1 MHHARSRRAAGSRNE
16 DVTGCRFVELDG
28 FRVVVQE
35 FASNQVELDVCPRA
49 GRDDLFR
56 DRRRARRLRLGLFPE
71 GTLPAIGRAA
81 PHERGADECGRR
93 TKLEAHG
100 PFHFLNVSSMCGL
113 PARAGEER
121 IPMVAIGCRLVWVE
135 SHA

>member
-1 MHHARSRRAAGSRNE
+1 MIGRALGGACIAIVLLTPLWARADDRALVRVIAE
-16 DVTGCRFVELDG
+16 EAQVHTGPGFA
-28 FRVVVQE
+28 FRVVYSAKLNEV
-35 FASNQVELDVCPRA
+35 
-49 GRDDLFR
+49 
-56 DRRRARRLRLGLFPE
+56 
-71 GTLPAIGRAA
+71 LPAIGRAA